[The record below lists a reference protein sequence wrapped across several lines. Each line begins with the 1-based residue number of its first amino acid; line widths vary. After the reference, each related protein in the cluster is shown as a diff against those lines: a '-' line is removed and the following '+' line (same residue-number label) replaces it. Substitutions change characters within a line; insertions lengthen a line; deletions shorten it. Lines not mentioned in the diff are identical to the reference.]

1 MARLQSL
8 GSQKIRSGLL
18 FNQLARKPIGWQRQN
33 QIVELNLR
41 LGLNYEVSPAALCP
55 SELSGVGDGDVLQ
68 STLKPVRQHM
78 VAASLFVSHD
88 GFDGRFEHRP
98 VAGGTRLHQ

>member
-41 LGLNYEVSPAALCP
+41 FGLNYEVSPAARARL
-55 SELSGVGDGDVLQ
+55 SSAELV
-68 STLKPVRQHM
+68 T
-78 VAASLFVSHD
+78 
-88 GFDGRFEHRP
+88 
-98 VAGGTRLHQ
+98 GTFCRAR